1 MKQLYLLF
9 TLFVGL
15 SFTNCSNDDPEVP
28 SIPEQEENKP
38 VEKVDYYIKYIVKAT
53 SPYRFDDITVATD
66 KGTQTFDFSNKSSW
80 EQTYGPVAKG
90 FRANIKVVGYTTSL
104 EIHCCRGQEPFA
116 LKAIKSGRAENPS
129 LSYTIDY

>member
-1 MKQLYLLF
+1 MKKLYLIFALIIG
-9 TLFVGL
+9 TALIGCT
-15 SFTNCSNDDPEVP
+15 SEDPEVP
-28 SIPEQEENKP
+28 STPEQEEEK
-38 VEKVDYYIKYIVKAT
+38 VEKVDYYIKYVVKAQ
-53 SPYRFDDITVATD
+53 SPLRFDDITVSTD
-66 KGTQTFDFSNKSSW
+66 KGSQTFDFSNKSSW

-116 LKAIKSGRAENPS
+116 LKAIKSGRAENPT